1 MRKIIITLSL
11 LCSVAMLTSCATIF
25 KGGLQNVSFT
35 SDPAGAMVLI
45 NGMERG
51 KTPLPLQL
59 KCNTSYNITF
69 KKEGYEDKNYVL
81 NNHIE
86 GIWIVLDILGG
97 GIPIIID
104 AATGN
109 WYKLDE
115 SQVNLPLE
123 KK

>member
-1 MRKIIITLSL
+1 MKKILVTFVL
-11 LCSVAMLTSCATIF
+11 LCSIGMLTSCATIF
-25 KGGLQNVSFT
+25 KGGLQNVSLN
-35 SDPAGAMVLI
+35 SDPVGAKVLI
-45 NGMERG
+45 NGIDRG
-51 KTPLPLQL
+51 KTPLPLKL
-59 KCNTSYNITF
+59 KCNQSYNITF
-69 KKEGYEDKNYVL
+69 KKEGYADKNYVI

-86 GIWIVLDILGG
+86 GLWIVLDILGG

-115 SQVNLPLE
+115 SYINLPLE